1 MSFSTCLRALLAS
14 LALAL
19 AACASPLLHYQA
31 SDIPPL
37 QLAVVGQPPVQDG
50 RARFRTLFCGLAAHE
65 QTPGV
70 DCGKLLVSLAAEPR
84 EEDPAPLPPH
94 DPRMRILLVPG
105 GVAECFEDAELFP
118 EAIPRL
124 RALGY
129 SVNTV
134 RVSGRSSS
142 AANAWRIAA
151 AVARTSVPPDGRLV
165 LMGYSK
171 GAADIMEF
179 LVQYPSLVPRVHAV
193 VSIAGSVNGSPAA
206 NRYAF
211 VYQALKD
218 WPSKRCPP
226 GDRGIA
232 QDLKREA
239 RMKWLARHKLP
250 DSVRYFSVGS
260 MAPEEEVARAMA
272 PLEAPLRYM
281 DPLNDGQLL
290 FSDQLLP
297 GSELLGY
304 VRADHWAV
312 ALPLQE
318 RWPIL
323 AGNSA
328 GAHFPR
334 GLLLEAIVLR
344 MAEALRERPP
354 AREAPGTPSGG

>member
-1 MSFSTCLRALLAS
+1 MSLLS
-14 LALAL
+14 VSSVVMLTGLVLGLAG
-19 AACASPLLHYQA
+19 CASPLLKYKA
-31 SDIPPL
+31 SDMPPV
-37 QLAVVGQPPVQDG
+37 QLAVVGQPSVRDG
-50 RARFRTLFCGLAAHE
+50 RARFRTIFCELAA

-70 DCGKLLVSLAAEPR
+70 DCAKVLVPLAEEPR
-84 EEDPAPLPPH
+84 ETTPAPLPSH
-94 DPRMRILLVPG
+94 DPRLRILLVPG

-118 EAIPRL
+118 EAVPRL

-142 AANAWRIAA
+142 ATNAWRVAL
-151 AVARTSVPPDGRLV
+151 AVAQTPVPPDGRLV

-171 GAADIMEF
+171 GTSDILDF
-179 LVQYPSLVPRVHAV
+179 LVQYPSLATKVHAV

-211 VYQALKD
+211 VYQAMKD

-226 GDRGIA
+226 GDRGVA
-232 QDLKREA
+232 LDLRREP
-239 RMKWLARHKLP
+239 RMRWLAQHRLP
-250 DSVRYFSVGS
+250 SHIRYFSVGS
-260 MAPEEEVARAMA
+260 MAPKEELARAMT
-272 PLEAPLRYM
+272 PMDGPLRYM

-290 FSDQLLP
+290 FYDQLVP

-318 RWPIL
+318 RWLLL

-328 GAHFPR
+328 GTHFPR

-344 MAEALRERPP
+344 TVEALHE
-354 AREAPGTPSGG
+354 GT